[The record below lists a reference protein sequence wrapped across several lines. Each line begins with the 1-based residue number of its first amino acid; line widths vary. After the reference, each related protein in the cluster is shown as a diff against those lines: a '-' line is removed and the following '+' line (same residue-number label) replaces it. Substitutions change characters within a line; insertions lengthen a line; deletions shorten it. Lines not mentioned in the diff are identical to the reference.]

1 MGSPKTF
8 FRWPHWPPRCLGDVP
23 WRVATFGAD
32 AIPFVSLEGVTQVF
46 LGSGCDASNLEK
58 LQTNAV
64 GRVLNVADDVP
75 NFHVDVGIN
84 YCRLEI
90 ADFGAEAILHEDGIR
105 RVFGVARDFVLENAP
120 DPKRPNILVHCANG
134 SNRSVTV
141 VLALLLLL
149 DGCSLRTAWQTVKSR
164 RNCAMPLRDNRVALV
179 EFEKEVCGRSSMRE
193 GDFESVT

>member
-1 MGSPKTF
+1 M
-8 FRWPHWPPRCLGDVP
+8 
-23 WRVATFGAD
+23 
-32 AIPFVSLEGVTQVF
+32 
-46 LGSGCDASNLEK
+46 
-58 LQTNAV
+58 
-64 GRVLNVADDVP
+64 
-75 NFHVDVGIN
+75 
-84 YCRLEI
+84 EI

-179 EFEKEVCGRSSMRE
+179 EFEKEVCVKIIHERRRFRIRDLTLLWPSLWAHGSPSLKVLERE
-193 GDFESVT
+193 EVCD